1 MVHSIVLYIV
11 LILSCASARSLLL
24 CTTPV
29 VISVFISLLVHYC
42 ITLSRMNTVDLALL
56 RYAAEYKCSEG
67 PLQMALEAFEGAF
80 IKDIAIVKVGLSFT
94 VIGAVFFILLFICS
108 TPLRACCSNC
118 CAERTGIERMR
129 SFAGKPAI
137 ETYL

>member
-1 MVHSIVLYIV
+1 MVHSIVLYVALIIGCATARIFIV
-11 LILSCASARSLLL
+11 
-24 CTTPV
+24 CTAPII
-29 VISVFISLLVHYC
+29 ISIFTSLLVHYA

-56 RYAAEYKCSEG
+56 RYAAQYKCSEG

-94 VIGAVFFILLFICS
+94 VIGIVFFILIFICA
-108 TPLRACCSNC
+108 TPLRECCANC